1 MRVDPIERLSHGTAL
16 VAVVAASLALSV
28 VVSRPPVPERVRP
41 KEQEFVVSLRAPS
54 EPVHAEPPKPTPP
67 PPPVRIP
74 PPKPTPPRP
83 TPAPVHAT
91 TAPTPIAVPKPAPV
105 PVVPPPATPPKVAP
119 PELTPSPAAS
129 PAPPPVNNAA
139 LESSF
144 VGKLRTYI
152 RSMTEYPTSGE
163 ARRLRP
169 EGAVVVRFTL
179 TRSGAVQ
186 EVDVERGSNS
196 PILDKQAV
204 AIVRR
209 GTYPA
214 IPGDAWRGED
224 QHTFTVT
231 LDFVAP

>member
-1 MRVDPIERLSHGTAL
+1 MRADPMERVSHGAAL
-16 VAVVAASLALSV
+16 VAVVAASLLLAFAP
-28 VVSRPPVPERVRP
+28 RPPAPERVKP
-41 KEQEFVVSLRAPS
+41 KEQEFVVALQAPP
-54 EPVHAEPPKPTPP
+54 EPVHAEPPKPAPP
-67 PPPVRIP
+67 PPPVKTP
-74 PPKPTPPRP
+74 PPRP
-83 TPAPVHAT
+83 VPPRAAPAPVHAT
-91 TAPTPIAVPKPAPV
+91 TAPTPIAAPKPEPVPLTPPVTPPKAVTPEPAPAPTPAPAPV
-105 PVVPPPATPPKVAP
+105 
-119 PELTPSPAAS
+119 
-129 PAPPPVNNAA
+129 NNVA

-169 EGAVVVRFTL
+169 EGSVVVRFTL
-179 TRSGAVQ
+179 ARSGAVRD
-186 EVDVERGSNS
+186 VDVERGSNS

-204 AIVRR
+204 TIVKR

-214 IPGDAWRGED
+214 IPNDAWRGEE